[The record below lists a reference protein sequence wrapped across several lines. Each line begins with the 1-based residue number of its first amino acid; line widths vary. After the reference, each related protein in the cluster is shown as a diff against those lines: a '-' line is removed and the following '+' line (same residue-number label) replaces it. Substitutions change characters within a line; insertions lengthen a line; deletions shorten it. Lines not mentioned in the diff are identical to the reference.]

1 MKRGIDNV
9 TEQNKRKKL
18 VLADPDTGPVGRA
31 AENETYL
38 DGQIPQGPRITAGR
52 DVHMNNVQGDQNQ
65 TINNDYRQTVN
76 SNNINNTFVM
86 GDMNAMNNIKKW
98 INAPDSS
105 INFNAA
111 YDKMTKGTGEWLL
124 NDSRLIQWK
133 ESGGLLWL
141 QGKAGSGKTFL
152 LTKAITSL
160 KADNHDVLYFYFDTR
175 DQSKAKATYKGMLA
189 SLMLD
194 MGLQFNQAQLMYLY
208 ETYSSGR
215 TQMPADAMKSTLLDF
230 LRQKSSSMFI
240 FVDAFDEC
248 DNQEQH
254 SVTEFIQQLLVP
266 GLKIHICISCRYP
279 AYHIGMNAGTYE
291 ISLNPDVV
299 EGDIEIYIQQ
309 SLQSRPSFVNIKEEV
324 TEALL
329 HGSHG
334 QIRWVDCQ
342 IQYFHQLGSWR
353 AIRKALKSL
362 PKTLEE
368 TYEQALNAVKKEH
381 KEDAQA
387 ILKWLL
393 FGYKELNMEMLPEI
407 LCIDFEQQVLD
418 NPEPI
423 QGHELCNIISSTLV
437 VIQQVARW
445 NHPRHNILQ
454 LGHPSVKEYIVSEE
468 IKESSAKLFHI
479 NDQLAH
485 EFIAQCCLIYL
496 VDCGKGGH
504 IDRERFPLA
513 GYAVNSW
520 TEHVRNLQQLGD
532 PVKCLSLHLLTDTNI
547 SCLTWMKLTR
557 YSLGPA
563 AGSALPFYY
572 ASMVNLPNMILLMME
587 NGADVNAQGGQ
598 YGTALQAASWGG
610 NVDIVKLLLEN
621 GADLNAQGGQY
632 GNALQAASSKGNVDI
647 VKLLLENGAD
657 VNAQGEEYGTALQD
671 ASYRGYVDI
680 VKLLLENGA
689 DVNAQGGKY
698 SNALQAASVEGN
710 VDIVKLLLEN
720 GADVNAQGGEYSNA
734 LWTASVE
741 GNVDIVKLLLEN
753 GADVNAQGGKY
764 SNALQAAS
772 VECNVDIVKLLLEN
786 GADVNAQGGKYSNAL
801 QAASAPCRG
810 GVDIVKLLL
819 ENGADVN
826 AQGGKYGN
834 ALQAASTSYGRGVDI
849 VKLLLENGA
858 DVNAQGGL
866 YGNALQAASYRGQ
879 VDIVKLLL
887 ENGADVNAQ
896 GGEYGNALQAAS
908 VEGNVDIVKLL
919 LENGADVNAQGGV
932 FGNALQAASAKLGGS
947 VDIVKLLLENGADVN
962 AQGGVYG
969 TALQAASL
977 RGYVDTVQLLLENGA
992 DVNAQGGRY
1001 GNALQAASFEG
1012 EVDIVK
1018 LLLENGAD
1026 VNAQGGKYGNAL
1038 QAASLIGY
1046 VDTVQLL
1053 LENGADVNAQ
1063 GGLFGN
1069 ALQAASFGRKVDI
1082 VKLLLEN
1089 GADVNAQGGGYGNA
1103 LQGASYR
1110 GAVDIV
1116 KFLLEKGADVNVK
1129 GGRYGTALQA
1139 ASAADLDFDFDYD
1152 SDSDCYHVKLIKV
1165 LLDNRAD
1172 INSRGGQYGS
1182 PIQAAAIEG
1191 NQEVYDLLIQK
1202 GATPIDPLFTIFQW
1216 DSQIPIPLM
1225 DNEPAD
1231 CQIYCPLFW
1240 NM

>member
-31 AENETYL
+31 TENETYL

-52 DVHMNNVQGDQNQ
+52 DVHMNNVQGNHNQ

-76 SNNINNTFVM
+76 SNNINNIQTGGNNTFVM
-86 GDMNAMNNIKKW
+86 VDMNAMDNIKKW

-105 INFNAA
+105 FNFNAA

-124 NDSRLIQWK
+124 KDSRLIQWK

-194 MGLQFNQAQLMYLY
+194 MGLQFNQAQLMNLY
-208 ETYSSGR
+208 EKYSSGR

-248 DNQEQH
+248 DNKEQH
-254 SVTEFIQQLLVP
+254 PVTEFIQQLLVP
-266 GLKIHICISCRYP
+266 GLKIHICVSCRYP
-279 AYHIGMNAGTYE
+279 ANHIGMKAGTYE
-291 ISLNPDVV
+291 ISLNPEVV

-309 SLQSRPSFVNIKEEV
+309 SLQSRPLFVNIKEEV
-324 TEALL
+324 TEVLL

-342 IQYFHQLGSWR
+342 IQYFHQLGSGR

-368 TYEQALNAVKKEH
+368 TYEQALNDIKKEH

-393 FGYKELNMEMLPEI
+393 FGYEELTMKMVPEI
-407 LCIDFEQQVLD
+407 LRIDFEQQSLD
-418 NPEPI
+418 DSEPI
-423 QGHELCNIISSTLV
+423 QGHQLCNIISSTLV
-437 VIQQVARW
+437 VVQQVTRGYPW
-445 NHPRHNILQ
+445 DLQQEVILQ

-468 IKESSAKLFHI
+468 IKESSAKLFQI

-496 VDCGKGGH
+496 VVCGKDGH
-504 IDRERFPLA
+504 IDWALFPLA
-513 GYAVNSW
+513 DYAVKGW
-520 TEHVRNLQQLGD
+520 TEHVRNLQPLGD
-532 PVKCLSLHLLTDTNI
+532 PVKCLSLHLLTDTNT
-547 SCLTWMKLTR
+547 SCLTWMHSTHYLW
-557 YSLGPA
+557 GAA

-572 ASMVNLPNMILLMME
+572 ASMVNLPNMISSMIE
-587 NGADVNAQGGQ
+587 NGADVNAQGG
-598 YGTALQAASWGG
+598 
-610 NVDIVKLLLEN
+610 E
-621 GADLNAQGGQY
+621 Y
-632 GNALQAASSKGNVDI
+632 GNALQAAS
-647 VKLLLENGAD
+647 
-657 VNAQGEEYGTALQD
+657 
-671 ASYRGYVDI
+671 YRREVDI

-689 DVNAQGGKY
+689 DVNAQGG
-698 SNALQAASVEGN
+698 V
-710 VDIVKLLLEN
+710 
-720 GADVNAQGGEYSNA
+720 
-734 LWTASVE
+734 
-741 GNVDIVKLLLEN
+741 
-753 GADVNAQGGKY
+753 
-764 SNALQAAS
+764 
-772 VECNVDIVKLLLEN
+772 
-786 GADVNAQGGKYSNAL
+786 
-801 QAASAPCRG
+801 
-810 GVDIVKLLL
+810 
-819 ENGADVN
+819 
-826 AQGGKYGN
+826 YGN
-834 ALQAASTSYGRGVDI
+834 ALQAASCG
-849 VKLLLENGA
+849 
-858 DVNAQGGL
+858 
-866 YGNALQAASYRGQ
+866 GQ

-908 VEGNVDIVKLL
+908 LRGNVDIVKLL
-919 LENGADVNAQGGV
+919 LENGADVNAQDG
-932 FGNALQAASAKLGGS
+932 L
-947 VDIVKLLLENGADVN
+947 
-962 AQGGVYG
+962 
-969 TALQAASL
+969 
-977 RGYVDTVQLLLENGA
+977 
-992 DVNAQGGRY
+992 Y
-1001 GNALQAASFEG
+1001 GNALQAASYRG

-1026 VNAQGGKYGNAL
+1026 VNAQGGK
-1038 QAASLIGY
+1038 
-1046 VDTVQLL
+1046 
-1053 LENGADVNAQ
+1053 
-1063 GGLFGN
+1063 FGN

-1089 GADVNAQGGGYGNA
+1089 GADVNAQGGRFGNA
-1103 LQGASYR
+1103 LQGASY
-1110 GAVDIV
+1110 GGEVGIV
-1116 KFLLEKGADVNVK
+1116 KLLLENGAKVNVE
-1129 GGRYGTALQA
+1129 GGKYGTALQA
-1139 ASAADLDFDFDYD
+1139 ASLAPIFWDPHCDY
-1152 SDSDCYHVKLIKV
+1152 VKLVEI
-1165 LLDNRAD
+1165 LLDNGAD

-1182 PIQAAAIEG
+1182 PIQAAAIKGKREI
-1191 NQEVYDLLIQK
+1191 YDLLIQK
-1202 GATPIDPLFTIFQW
+1202 GATPIDPIFTIFQE
-1216 DSQIPIPLM
+1216 DPEIPFPLM

-1231 CQIYCPLFW
+1231 HQIYCPLFW

>member
-1 MKRGIDNV
+1 
-9 TEQNKRKKL
+9 
-18 VLADPDTGPVGRA
+18 
-31 AENETYL
+31 
-38 DGQIPQGPRITAGR
+38 
-52 DVHMNNVQGDQNQ
+52 MNNVQGDQNQ

-194 MGLQFNQAQLMYLY
+194 MGLQFNQAQLMNLY
-208 ETYSSGR
+208 EKYNSGR

-254 SVTEFIQQLLVP
+254 PVTEFIQQLLVP
-266 GLKIHICISCRYP
+266 GLKIHICVSCRYP
-279 AYHIGMNAGTYE
+279 ANHIGMNAGTYE
-291 ISLNPDVV
+291 ISLNPEVV

-309 SLQSRPSFVNIKEEV
+309 SLQSRPLFVNIKEEV

-342 IQYFHQLGSWR
+342 IQYFHQLGSGR

-368 TYEQALNAVKKEH
+368 TYEQALSAIKREH
-381 KEDAQA
+381 KDDAQA

-393 FGYKELNMEMLPEI
+393 FGYDELTMKMLPEI
-407 LCIDFEQQVLD
+407 FRIDFEQQSLD
-418 NPEPI
+418 DPEPI

-437 VIQQVARW
+437 VVQQVTRW
-445 NHPRHNILQ
+445 NFGREQQKDILQ
-454 LGHPSVKEYIVSEE
+454 LGHPSVKGYIVSEE
-468 IKESSAKLFHI
+468 IKESSAKLFQI

-496 VDCGKGGH
+496 VVCGKDGH
-504 IDRERFPLA
+504 IDRELFPLA
-513 GYAVNSW
+513 HYAAWRW
-520 TEHVRNLQQLGD
+520 TGHVRNLQPLRD
-532 PVKCLSLHLLTDTNI
+532 PVKCLSLHLLTDTNT
-547 SCLTWMKLTR
+547 SCLAWMNWR
-557 YSLGPA
+557 YFSA
-563 AGSALPFYY
+563 KAIAESALPFYY
-572 ASMVNLPNMILLMME
+572 ASMVNLPNMILLMIE
-587 NGADVNAQGGQ
+587 NGEDVNAQGGV
-598 YGTALQAASWGG
+598 YGTALQAASWEG

-621 GADLNAQGGQY
+621 GADANAQGGRY
-632 GNALQAASSKGNVDI
+632 GNALQAASW
-647 VKLLLENGAD
+647 
-657 VNAQGEEYGTALQD
+657 Q
-671 ASYRGYVDI
+671 
-680 VKLLLENGA
+680 
-689 DVNAQGGKY
+689 
-698 SNALQAASVEGN
+698 GN

-720 GADVNAQGGEYSNA
+720 GADVNAQGGPYGNA
-734 LWTASVE
+734 LQAASYGE
-741 GNVDIVKLLLEN
+741 DVDMVKLLLEN
-753 GADVNAQGGKY
+753 GADVNAQGG
-764 SNALQAAS
+764 L
-772 VECNVDIVKLLLEN
+772 
-786 GADVNAQGGKYSNAL
+786 
-801 QAASAPCRG
+801 
-810 GVDIVKLLL
+810 
-819 ENGADVN
+819 
-826 AQGGKYGN
+826 YGN
-834 ALQAASTSYGRGVDI
+834 ALQAASGGGQVDI

-866 YGNALQAASYRGQ
+866 YGNALQAASCGGE
-879 VDIVKLLL
+879 VDMVKLLL

-896 GGEYGNALQAAS
+896 GA
-908 VEGNVDIVKLL
+908 V
-919 LENGADVNAQGGV
+919 
-932 FGNALQAASAKLGGS
+932 
-947 VDIVKLLLENGADVN
+947 
-962 AQGGVYG
+962 
-969 TALQAASL
+969 
-977 RGYVDTVQLLLENGA
+977 
-992 DVNAQGGRY
+992 Y
-1001 GNALQAASFEG
+1001 GNALQAASFRG

-1026 VNAQGGKYGNAL
+1026 VNAQGG
-1038 QAASLIGY
+1038 
-1046 VDTVQLL
+1046 
-1053 LENGADVNAQ
+1053 
-1063 GGLFGN
+1063 FC
-1069 ALQAASFGRKVDI
+1069 
-1082 VKLLLEN
+1082 
-1089 GADVNAQGGGYGNA
+1089 GNA
-1103 LQGASYR
+1103 LQGASSA
-1110 GAVDIV
+1110 GKVDIV
-1116 KFLLEKGADVNVK
+1116 KFLLEKGANVNVK
-1129 GGRYGTALQA
+1129 GGKYGTALQA
-1139 ASAADLDFDFDYD
+1139 ASITPIHWDPHCDY
-1152 SDSDCYHVKLIKV
+1152 VKLVEI
-1165 LLDNRAD
+1165 LLDNGAD

-1182 PIQAAAIEG
+1182 PIQAAAIRG
-1191 NQEVYDLLIQK
+1191 NQEIYDLLIQK
-1202 GATPIDPLFTIFQW
+1202 GATPIDPIFTIFQK
-1216 DSQIPIPLM
+1216 DPKIPFPLM